1 MSGISINSG
10 INSSLQG
17 IQRGMQGLSKNA
29 AQIASKDFMEN
40 QGVEGLAKIAVE
52 MKENKNQVRAS
63 AKALQII
70 QETIGSILDIKA

>member
-17 IQRGMQGLSKNA
+17 IQKGMQGLSKNV

-40 QGVEGLAKIAVE
+40 QGVEGMAKIAVE
-52 MKENKNQVRAS
+52 MKENKNQVEAS

>member
-1 MSGISINSG
+1 MSGISG

-29 AQIASKDFMEN
+29 AQIASKDFMED
-40 QGVEGLAKIAVE
+40 QGVEGLARITVE
-52 MKENKNQVRAS
+52 MIENKTQVQAS

-70 QETIGSILDIKA
+70 QETIGTILDIKA

>member
-1 MSGISINSG
+1 MSGISSVSG

-29 AQIASKDFMEN
+29 AEIASKDFMEE
-40 QGVEGLAKIAVE
+40 QGAEGLANVAVE
-52 MKENKNQVRAS
+52 MMANKNQVEAS

-70 QETIGSILDIKA
+70 QETIGTILDIKA

>member
-17 IQRGMQGLSKNA
+17 IQKGMQGLSKNA
-29 AQIASKDFMEN
+29 AQIASKDFMED
-40 QGVEGLAKIAVE
+40 QGVEGLAKVSVDMMA
-52 MKENKNQVRAS
+52 NKNQVEAS

-70 QETIGSILDIKA
+70 QETIGTILDIKA

>member
-29 AQIASKDFMEN
+29 AQIASKDFMGN
-40 QGVEGLAKIAVE
+40 QGVEGLAKVTVE
-52 MKENKNQVRAS
+52 MMENKNQVEAS

-70 QETIGSILDIKA
+70 QETIGTILDIKA

>member
-40 QGVEGLAKIAVE
+40 QGAEGLATVAVE
-52 MKENKNQVRAS
+52 MLENRNQVEAS

-70 QETIGSILDIKA
+70 QETIGTILDIKA